1 MADKSSSKG
10 ATFTFVLGIFAGFA
24 ILLAAIQALF
34 GDPTLN
40 DPREEERLKF
50 KDEIAAAQTPLLD
63 AMGLKD
69 KSRTADLL
77 EKTAEVLKAKTPKA
91 STMLVPGSPTQMKQM
106 AAPPPAAAPAAP
118 APASKPATA
127 PAPAPATPAPAPATP
142 APAPA
147 TPAPAPATPAPA
159 PATPAPAPATPAPAP
174 ATPAPP
180 K

>member
-24 ILLAAIQALF
+24 VLLAAIQALF

-50 KDEIAAAQTPLLD
+50 KDEIAAAQAPLLD

-77 EKTAEVLKAKTPKA
+77 KKTAEALKAKTPKA
-91 STMLVPGSPTQMKQM
+91 SSMLVPGSPTQLKQM
-106 AAPPPAAAPAAP
+106 AAPAPAAAPATPP
-118 APASKPATA
+118 APASKPATP
-127 PAPAPATPAPAPATP
+127 PAPASPPA
-142 APAPA
+142 
-147 TPAPAPATPAPA
+147 
-159 PATPAPAPATPAPAP
+159 
-174 ATPAPP
+174 APP
-180 K
+180 PPK

>member
-24 ILLAAIQALF
+24 VLLAAIQALF

-50 KDEIAAAQTPLLD
+50 KDEIAAAQAPLLD

-69 KSRTADLL
+69 KSRTTDLL
-77 EKTAEVLKAKTPKA
+77 KKTAEVLKAKTPKA
-91 STMLVPGSPTQMKQM
+91 STMVVPGSPTQLKQM
-106 AAPPPAAAPAAP
+106 AAPAPAA
-118 APASKPATA
+118 
-127 PAPAPATPAPAPATP
+127 APATPAPAPKPATPP
-142 APAPA
+142 APASPPA
-147 TPAPAPATPAPA
+147 A
-159 PATPAPAPATPAPAP
+159 
-174 ATPAPP
+174 PAPP